1 MSSKTLFQNYLTP
14 IDEFDQSYKLSQS
27 NYIAEGRLGRV
38 YSYIKKKTG
47 EVFAVQI
54 MQNLD
59 RQTRFNVMEEIRT
72 VNSIQKD
79 ANYLVKIVDLVQQIH
94 TRKGGQLETYSLHLI
109 MEIGFSLQHIM
120 KQQSEMSMKDILY
133 HFKNIIKIIVKL
145 HSNKL
150 YHGNLKPQNILYI
163 EETNSNGGKVKKLK
177 FSGFFNTKKGQKI
190 YTPYTPNDLV
200 NQWKNYDKING
211 NYLLLGDIYSVGM
224 IIICL
229 CLNKHKVLED
239 HLDPEQLLDN
249 LKVKVEQKLY
259 SNDLFLL
266 LKDMVEE
273 DPEKRPS
280 YKDVQERIKIIEQKE
295 NFPEEE
301 EELKN
306 VQDESNYKLFQSKQK
321 NEETL
326 FLKIFIRGKKTEN
339 SKGDLSKKFKM
350 NLLIIINK
358 YQKKA
363 ARKYTVDKCNNV
375 GTHGQNRLECFQ
387 CWNLYEQGRLKV
399 EQLVEEMGY
408 LNV

>member
-1 MSSKTLFQNYLTP
+1 MSSKTIFQNYLTP
-14 IDEFDQSYKLSQS
+14 IDEFEQCYKLSQS

-47 EVFAVQI
+47 EAFAVQI

-72 VNSIQKD
+72 IYSE
-79 ANYLVKIVDLVQQIH
+79 IH

-109 MEIGFSLQHIM
+109 MEIGYSLLHIM
-120 KQQSEMSMKDILY
+120 KQQPDMSMKDILY

-163 EETNSNGGKVKKLK
+163 EEKNSIGGKTKKLK
-177 FSGFFNTKKGQKI
+177 FSGFFNTKKGQKT
-190 YTPYTPNDLV
+190 YTPYTPKDLV
-200 NQWKNYDKING
+200 SQWKNYDRING
-211 NYLLLGDIYSVGM
+211 NYLLLGDIYSIGM
-224 IIICL
+224 IIICM

-266 LKDMVEE
+266 LKDMVDE

-280 YKDVQERIKIIEQKE
+280 YKDVQEKLKIIEQKE
-295 NFPEEE
+295 NFPEE
-301 EELKN
+301 
-306 VQDESNYKLFQSKQK
+306 
-321 NEETL
+321 
-326 FLKIFIRGKKTEN
+326 
-339 SKGDLSKKFKM
+339 
-350 NLLIIINK
+350 
-358 YQKKA
+358 A

-375 GTHGQNRLECFQ
+375 GTHGQNRLEVNYNTIQSVINSAKKGTKQLEGIQISNKSFIQIFYQIKKCFQ

-408 LNV
+408 LNI

>member
-1 MSSKTLFQNYLTP
+1 MSSKTIFQNYLTP
-14 IDEFDQSYKLSQS
+14 IDEFEQCYKLSQS

-47 EVFAVQI
+47 EAFAVQI

-72 VNSIQKD
+72 IYSIQKD
-79 ANYLVKIVDLVQQIH
+79 ANYLLKIVDLVQEIH

-109 MEIGFSLQHIM
+109 MEIGYSLLHIM
-120 KQQSEMSMKDILY
+120 KQQPDMSMKDILY

-163 EETNSNGGKVKKLK
+163 EEKNSIGGKTKKLK
-177 FSGFFNTKKGQKI
+177 FSGFFNTKKGQKT
-190 YTPYTPNDLV
+190 YTPYTPKDLV
-200 NQWKNYDKING
+200 SQWKNYDRING
-211 NYLLLGDIYSVGM
+211 NYLLLGDIYSIGM
-224 IIICL
+224 IIICM

-266 LKDMVEE
+266 LKDMVDE

-280 YKDVQERIKIIEQKE
+280 YKDVQEKLKIIEQKE

-306 VQDESNYKLFQSKQK
+306 VQDESNYKLFLKEKKQK
-321 NEETL
+321 LVKE
-326 FLKIFIRGKKTEN
+326 I
-339 SKGDLSKKFKM
+339 
-350 NLLIIINK
+350 
-358 YQKKA
+358 QA

-375 GTHGQNRLECFQ
+375 GTHGQNRKVKKNTIRRNSNNFQ
-387 CWNLYEQGRLKV
+387 QKQSLQQINNLKTKALFKLITKMVYQQWQDWVNK
-399 EQLVEEMGY
+399 
-408 LNV
+408 N

>member
-1 MSSKTLFQNYLTP
+1 MSSKILFQNYLTP
-14 IDEFDQSYKLSQS
+14 IDEFDQCYKQSQS
-27 NYIAEGRLGRV
+27 NFIAEGRLGRV

-72 VNSIQKD
+72 VYSIQKD
-79 ANYLVKIVDLVQQIH
+79 ANYLLKIVDLVQQIH
-94 TRKGGQLETYSLHLI
+94 TRKGGQLETYSLYLI

-120 KQQSEMSMKDILY
+120 KQQPEMSMKDILY
-133 HFKNIIKIIVKL
+133 HFKSIIKIIVKL

-163 EETNSNGGKVKKLK
+163 EEKNSVGGKIKKLK
-177 FSGFFNTKKGQKI
+177 FSGFFNTKKGQKV
-190 YTPYTPNDLV
+190 YTPYTPKDLV
-200 NQWKNYDKING
+200 NQWKNYDRING

-266 LKDMVEE
+266 LKDMVDE
-273 DPEKRPS
+273 DPEKRPN
-280 YKDVQERIKIIEQKE
+280 YKDVQERLKIIEQKE
-295 NFPEEE
+295 NFPEEVSTQKSLKENQNFYLLILQQE

-306 VQDESNYKLFQSKQK
+306 VQDESNYKLFLKEKKQK
-321 NEETL
+321 IV
-326 FLKIFIRGKKTEN
+326 KDI
-339 SKGDLSKKFKM
+339 
-350 NLLIIINK
+350 
-358 YQKKA
+358 QA

-375 GTHGQNRLECFQ
+375 GTHGQNRLEVNSKRLSVFQ
-387 CWNLYEQGRLKV
+387 ILLKLRDQTV
-399 EQLVEEMGY
+399 G
-408 LNV
+408 